1 MSGSRDKIIKMMKHL
16 GLKQAESV
24 IYFELLSG
32 RSTHLE
38 LSRRAGITRSRVYAL
53 VEDLEKKG
61 LAVRQTDDTGT
72 FVSAS
77 DPENFEIELASQ
89 EEDLKNKRQV
99 LSELVPQLN
108 AIQKKD
114 PNLFTIN
121 TYEGDAGL
129 RQMIWHELKTETDI
143 LCFGYADVETLVGNK
158 NWGEVHRE
166 RMSKLP
172 YKTREIINNE
182 YNVPKFSNNNY
193 FLNRYECRSIPSS
206 VVRLDN
212 QIVIYSNTVTIIH
225 WRQEKKIGIEIISK
239 TYAQTM
245 RDVFEHYWD
254 NSKPVKLV

>member
-38 LSRRAGITRSRVYAL
+38 LSRRTGITRSRVYAL

-114 PNLFTIN
+114 PNLFTVN
-121 TYEGDAGL
+121 TYE
-129 RQMIWHELKTETDI
+129 
-143 LCFGYADVETLVGNK
+143 
-158 NWGEVHRE
+158 
-166 RMSKLP
+166 S
-172 YKTREIINNE
+172 
-182 YNVPKFSNNNY
+182 
-193 FLNRYECRSIPSS
+193 
-206 VVRLDN
+206 
-212 QIVIYSNTVTIIH
+212 
-225 WRQEKKIGIEIISK
+225 
-239 TYAQTM
+239 
-245 RDVFEHYWD
+245 
-254 NSKPVKLV
+254 